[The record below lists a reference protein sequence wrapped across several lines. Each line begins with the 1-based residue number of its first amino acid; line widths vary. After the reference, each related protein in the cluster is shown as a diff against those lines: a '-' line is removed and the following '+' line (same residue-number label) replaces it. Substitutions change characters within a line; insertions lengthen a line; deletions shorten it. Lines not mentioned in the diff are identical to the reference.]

1 MNMKKWMTPT
11 AIKENFAADNTVSS
25 CYKIACNT
33 EAANSVEK
41 HFIQL
46 DMMHITIEETI
57 VAMLNIRCS
66 LLIKRMRL

>member
-1 MNMKKWMTPT
+1 MKKWMTPT

-41 HFIQL
+41 TFYPI
-46 DMMHITIEETI
+46 
-57 VAMLNIRCS
+57 
-66 LLIKRMRL
+66 